1 MTFNNFISQNLVS
14 IIVPL
19 FNKEKTIVKCIKS
32 LLYQTYQN
40 IEVIIV
46 NDCSTD
52 SSIEILNKFIQN
64 NKFQNISI
72 YNTPENLGC
81 YYCRN
86 LGISKSKGTY
96 IAFQDPDDYSFF
108 NRIKT
113 QMLDIYQNKVLIS
126 FCNIYRFNNI
136 HPNIYNLN
144 KFIEIDRKDKNT
156 KLFKY
161 KFKLGIVTSIIN
173 KKLLENYGLYANERH
188 SQDLELIER
197 IFCIVMNKNPFD
209 LGNFHNFIIN
219 NPKTKLYFYNNMN
232 VYYVSD
238 IMNKTNIT
246 NIYSEIEKKVMIKKW
261 KLNIVNLKNFY
272 NNKSSIE
279 NNYINQDLY
288 IKI

>member
-144 KFIEIDRKDKNT
+144 KFIEIDRKGKNT
-156 KLFKY
+156 KLFEY

-173 KKLLENYGLYANERH
+173 KKLLEKYSLYANERH